1 MPRYFFHVHCKDN
14 VQLDDEG
21 LELSSLRKAVV
32 EANQARA
39 EIMSEKKLDELW
51 LEIMDRAGHVVAKV
65 G

>member
-14 VQLDDEG
+14 VHLDDEG
-21 LELSSLRKAVV
+21 LELSSLRKAVA

-39 EIMSEKKLDELW
+39 EIMSEEKLDELW
-51 LEIMDRAGHVVAKV
+51 LEIMDRAGHLVAKV